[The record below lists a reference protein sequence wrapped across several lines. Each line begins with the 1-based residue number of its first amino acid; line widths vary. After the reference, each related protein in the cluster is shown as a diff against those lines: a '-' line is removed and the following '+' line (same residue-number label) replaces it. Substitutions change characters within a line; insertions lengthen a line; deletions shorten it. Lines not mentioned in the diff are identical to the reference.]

1 VSGPNGRRGRIVVMG
16 IVGLSPYAGVAWQA
30 LHYLV
35 GLRQLGYDVHYA
47 EDTQAWTYDADQETF
62 TADARFTLSYLDRV
76 MAWGGLGDRW
86 AFRAAPPNDRLFG
99 PAAPRFFQVLRD
111 ADALI
116 NLTGST
122 ILRSEYLR
130 VPVRIYLETDPVWPQ
145 VAVARGHLTEF
156 MDAHTHHFTFGENIG
171 GSDCGVPVGRYV
183 YRATRQPVV
192 LSWWAPGGAA
202 ELAAPPES
210 AAFTTVASWC
220 QTGKDLDWQGERYT
234 WSKHHEFLKF
244 LDVPSRTGQAFEL
257 ALSSLEEADQR
268 LLEAKGWKV
277 RPALEL
283 SQDLDAYRRYIA
295 GSRGEFTVAKDQNIR
310 LRSGWFS
317 DRSACYLAAGR
328 PVINQDTAFGSYLP
342 TGKGLFAFRTMDDI
356 LAAVDEIESDYEG
369 NCSAA
374 REIAEEY
381 FAAEKVLGSLMR
393 RAGL

>member
-1 VSGPNGRRGRIVVMG
+1 MSGPNGRRGRIVVMG

-171 GSDCGVPVGRYV
+171 GSDCGVPVERYV

-192 LSWWAPGGAA
+192 LSWWAPGDAA

-244 LDVPSRTGQAFEL
+244 LDLPTRTKTPLEL
-257 ALSSLEEADQR
+257 ALSGCDVASADRLATHGWRIREA
-268 LLEAKGWKV
+268 L
-277 RPALEL
+277 PL
-283 SQDLDAYRRYIA
+283 SRDLFPYRDFIQ

-310 LRSGWFS
+310 LRTGWFS

-328 PVINQDTAFGSYLP
+328 PVITQETGYSTFLP
-342 TGKGLFAFRTMDDI
+342 TGKGLFAFSTMDDI
-356 LAAVDEIESDYEG
+356 LDALDRIADDYAENCRAA
-369 NCSAA
+369 AA
-374 REIAEEY
+374 LAAEY
-381 FAAEKVLGSLMR
+381 FSAEHVLGRLAQQ
-393 RAGL
+393 AGL

>member
-1 VSGPNGRRGRIVVMG
+1 MSGPNGRRGRIVVMG

-192 LSWWAPGGAA
+192 LSWWAPGGVHHGRQLVSDGQGPR
-202 ELAAPPES
+202 LAGRALHLEQAP
-210 AAFTTVASWC
+210 
-220 QTGKDLDWQGERYT
+220 R
-234 WSKHHEFLKF
+234 
-244 LDVPSRTGQAFEL
+244 VPQVPGPPRSH
-257 ALSSLEEADQR
+257 
-268 LLEAKGWKV
+268 
-277 RPALEL
+277 
-283 SQDLDAYRRYIA
+283 QD
-295 GSRGEFTVAKDQNIR
+295 
-310 LRSGWFS
+310 
-317 DRSACYLAAGR
+317 AAGASA
-328 PVINQDTAFGSYLP
+328 V
-342 TGKGLFAFRTMDDI
+342 GL
-356 LAAVDEIESDYEG
+356 
-369 NCSAA
+369 
-374 REIAEEY
+374 
-381 FAAEKVLGSLMR
+381 
-393 RAGL
+393 